1 MNDRICDDLSPRNNF
16 KVLLWQGG
24 FYVNRNNVQN
34 PADNIYCNFVTKEIL
49 SMQTKE
55 EHIGPKL
62 RDSMI
67 VRGRP
72 SVLTEDDSNLVHLIK

>member
-1 MNDRICDDLSPRNNF
+1 MIATVMISHLAILSKYYFGKVAFMYIGRNS
-16 KVLLWQGG
+16 
-24 FYVNRNNVQN
+24 VQN

-67 VRGRP
+67 VAI
-72 SVLTEDDSNLVHLIK
+72 SLD

>member
-1 MNDRICDDLSPRNNF
+1 MIATVMISHLAILSKYYF
-16 KVLLWQGG
+16 GKVA
-24 FYVNRNNVQN
+24 YIQN

>member
-1 MNDRICDDLSPRNNF
+1 MYELIATVIISHVAILQSITLARWLIYRNS
-16 KVLLWQGG
+16 
-24 FYVNRNNVQN
+24 VQN

>member
-1 MNDRICDDLSPRNNF
+1 
-16 KVLLWQGG
+16 
-24 FYVNRNNVQN
+24 
-34 PADNIYCNFVTKEIL
+34 
-49 SMQTKE
+49 MQTKE